1 MILLGTACLIQERQL
16 PIHDSHEL
24 VRTRNR
30 HICSMMTHSRTG
42 GLDSVVKPFPST
54 QKGQELRLMD
64 PPGGPR
70 GIIMSMVIT

>member
-30 HICSMMTHSRTG
+30 HVCSMMTHPE
-42 GLDSVVKPFPST
+42 LDFAVKPFPSS

-64 PPGGPR
+64 PPGEIR
-70 GIIMSMVIT
+70 GIITSMVIT